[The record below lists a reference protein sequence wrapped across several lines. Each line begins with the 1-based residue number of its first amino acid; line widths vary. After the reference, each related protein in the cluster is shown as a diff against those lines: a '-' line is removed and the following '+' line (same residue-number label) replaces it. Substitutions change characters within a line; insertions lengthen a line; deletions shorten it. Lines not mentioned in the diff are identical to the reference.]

1 MPWSLSF
8 ANGFCLGAVSPAILV
23 PSVMILIQLK
33 RGTKKGIPMIMLASA
48 SFDDIV
54 AITMFSL
61 FVSIAFQSM
70 QNDGIDFNQESLEF
84 KFLSVFEMIG
94 VNILFMISGI
104 IFGGILATILIHLK
118 YNCIS

>member
-8 ANGFCLGAVSPAILV
+8 ANGFCLAAVSPAILV

-33 RGTKKGIPMIMLASA
+33 RGIKKGIPMIMLASA

-61 FVSIAFQSM
+61 FVSVAFQSIKI
-70 QNDGIDFNQESLEF
+70 DGLDHNQENYEF
-84 KFLSVFEMIG
+84 KNLK
-94 VNILFMISGI
+94 
-104 IFGGILATILIHLK
+104 IF
-118 YNCIS
+118 